1 MKKDKSYSEVLKDLE
16 ETLDKMNKGSIPIDK
31 LETTVK
37 SAAEKIKFLRQK
49 LRSTEA
55 EITKVLQDI
64 EEEESIEPSYE
75 TDTTHND

>member
-1 MKKDKSYSEVLKDLE
+1 MKKEKGYSEVLQELE
-16 ETLDKMNKGSIPIDK
+16 ETLDKMNKGSISIDK

-64 EEEESIEPSYE
+64 EEEESIETSYE
-75 TDTTHND
+75 TENTHND

>member
-55 EITKVLQDI
+55 EITKVLHDI